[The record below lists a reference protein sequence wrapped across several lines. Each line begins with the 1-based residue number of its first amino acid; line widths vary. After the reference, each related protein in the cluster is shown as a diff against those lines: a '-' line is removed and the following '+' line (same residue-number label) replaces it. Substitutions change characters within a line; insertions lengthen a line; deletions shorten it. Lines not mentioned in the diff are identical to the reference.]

1 MDGAETPRQRTKA
14 SNGCN
19 LTSVV
24 LTSSDVAPEE
34 PKTVCSVEDCEHE
47 SAGEVTM
54 WQRPP
59 IALKG
64 DEPAVMNTVPLCA
77 KHFEEHEAIKA
88 EAFFKKHPL
97 KAAP

>member
-1 MDGAETPRQRTKA
+1 
-14 SNGCN
+14 
-19 LTSVV
+19 
-24 LTSSDVAPEE
+24 
-34 PKTVCSVEDCEHE
+34 
-47 SAGEVTM
+47 M

-88 EAFFKKHPL
+88 EAFFTKYRL

>member
-1 MDGAETPRQRTKA
+1 M
-14 SNGCN
+14 
-19 LTSVV
+19 V
-24 LTSSDVAPEE
+24 LTSSDVG
-34 PKTVCSVEDCEHE
+34 PKGPTTICSVQDCEHE

-64 DEPAVMNTVPLCA
+64 DEPAVMNLVPLCT

-88 EAFFKKHPL
+88 EAFFTKYRL